1 MTANFVHLRLHTE
14 FSLVDSVV
22 RVDELVE
29 AVAAALM
36 PAVGVSDA
44 GNLFAMVK
52 FYRAALARGVQPII
66 GVDLRIKEG
75 ADPQGPSQITLL
87 CQNLTGYRNLT
98 RLVSRAWL
106 EGQVKGEPLIER
118 SWLTGTTTEGLI
130 ALSGAQQS
138 DLGRALQQGRVA
150 QAEQA
155 LGAWLALLASTAGA
169 SGNSSRICSGVRRN
183 CCGV

>member
-1 MTANFVHLRLHTE
+1 MNTNFVHLRLHTE

-22 RVDELVE
+22 RVDELVD
-29 AVAAALM
+29 AVAAARM
-36 PAVGVSDA
+36 PAVAVTDQ

-66 GVDLRIKEG
+66 GVDLRIREG
-75 ADPQGPSQITLL
+75 ADPQGPSRVTLL

-118 SWLTGTTTEGLI
+118 AWLTGATHQRAHRPVRG
-130 ALSGAQQS
+130 AARRPGARAAAGAQRA
-138 DLGRALQQGRVA
+138 GRA
-150 QAEQA
+150 
-155 LGAWLALLASTAGA
+155 GAGGLAGA
-169 SGNSSRICSGVRRN
+169 VR
-183 CCGV
+183 